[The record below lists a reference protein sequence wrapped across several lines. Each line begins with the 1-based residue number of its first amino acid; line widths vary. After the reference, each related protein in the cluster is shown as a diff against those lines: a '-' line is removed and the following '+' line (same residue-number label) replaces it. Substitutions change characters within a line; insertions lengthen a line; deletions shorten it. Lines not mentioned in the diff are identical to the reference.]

1 MQNNTS
7 RFLQKK
13 RALSLLGGLF
23 ITASVFGQNLTVT
36 GTVKDVTGEPV
47 IGANVI
53 QEGTSNGSITDIDGK
68 FSLSIPKGSVLVI
81 SYIGYA
87 SQNVTVTGNQ
97 PLVITLKD
105 DTELLDEVV
114 VVGYGTMKKSDLT
127 GAVGSV
133 GAKDMKNSPISN
145 VGQALQGKV
154 AGLQIIDSGKPG
166 DNVTIRVRGIGSIND
181 SNPLI
186 VIDGVPTDLGL
197 NSINMADVERVDV
210 LKDASATAIYGSRGA
225 NGVVMVTTRKGESG
239 KGKLSFSANWAVQN
253 VTNQP
258 EMLNASQYAAY
269 SNDMLSAAGQ
279 TTNPLWADPSS
290 LTSSTDWLDEMFRT
304 GLSQNYTVSYSG
316 GNEKSHYYVSG
327 GFLEQKGVVESVKYR
342 RFTFQANTDSQVL
355 NWLKFSNNLTFST
368 DTKTSGS
375 YDVAGAMKALPTQP
389 VKTDEG
395 DWSYPGYPDY
405 DNRSQANW
413 YGTMRN
419 PIGPIYNDS
428 KRTDGYNLLANISAE
443 IKFCDWLQFKST
455 FGYDAK
461 FWFNEDLYPKYDWTA
476 SGEAGETSKYQS
488 SDKSFTYLWDNYF
501 TFNKDFG
508 KHHLDAMVGSS
519 AQWNKYNYMNGNVS
533 GFLFNEFS
541 QLTNAKE
548 ITSLTG
554 SMSEWALLSYMA
566 RVNYSFD
573 DKYLVTATVRR
584 DGSSRFGENNR
595 WGTFPSVS
603 LAWRIS
609 KESWFPQSEV
619 VSDLKLRAGYGV
631 TGNQAS
637 IGNYDFAALFDIRKY
652 AFGGKVVDALTTT
665 SLYNPDIRWEAIH
678 QANIGVDLSLF
689 NSRVNL
695 SLDAY
700 VKNTKDM
707 LVSASVPIT
716 AGFDETVSSCQTN
729 AGKVRNKGVELALH
743 TYNFVGGDFNWDTS
757 LNLTYNTNEIVD
769 LNSNIPMF
777 RNEIAGENVIR
788 LANGFPINTFYGYVT
803 DGIFQNWE
811 EVNSHAFQ
819 STETSPGDIRFKD
832 LNNDGKINEDDRT
845 VIGNP
850 SPKWI
855 FSMNNNLSYKGFDL
869 SIYLQGVS
877 GNDIFNAN
885 NITNEGM
892 AGAANQT
899 TAVLNRWTGEG
910 TSYVMPRA
918 VLNDPAKNNRVSD
931 RWVEDGSYLRIKN
944 ITLGYNFPK
953 KWIKKLT
960 LENARLFVS
969 CDNVATI
976 TGYSGFDPEVDIN
989 GIDNNRYP
997 ISRTLSLG
1005 VNFNF

>member
-1 MQNNTS
+1 
-7 RFLQKK
+7 
-13 RALSLLGGLF
+13 
-23 ITASVFGQNLTVT
+23 
-36 GTVKDVTGEPV
+36 
-47 IGANVI
+47 
-53 QEGTSNGSITDIDGK
+53 
-68 FSLSIPKGSVLVI
+68 
-81 SYIGYA
+81 
-87 SQNVTVTGNQ
+87 
-97 PLVITLKD
+97 
-105 DTELLDEVV
+105 
-114 VVGYGTMKKSDLT
+114 
-127 GAVGSV
+127 
-133 GAKDMKNSPISN
+133 
-145 VGQALQGKV
+145 
-154 AGLQIIDSGKPG
+154 
-166 DNVTIRVRGIGSIND
+166 
-181 SNPLI
+181 
-186 VIDGVPTDLGL
+186 
-197 NSINMADVERVDV
+197 
-210 LKDASATAIYGSRGA
+210 
-225 NGVVMVTTRKGESG
+225 
-239 KGKLSFSANWAVQN
+239 
-253 VTNQP
+253 
-258 EMLNASQYAAY
+258 
-269 SNDMLSAAGQ
+269 
-279 TTNPLWADPSS
+279 
-290 LTSSTDWLDEMFRT
+290 
-304 GLSQNYTVSYSG
+304 
-316 GNEKSHYYVSG
+316 
-327 GFLEQKGVVESVKYR
+327 
-342 RFTFQANTDSQVL
+342 
-355 NWLKFSNNLTFST
+355 
-368 DTKTSGS
+368 
-375 YDVAGAMKALPTQP
+375 
-389 VKTDEG
+389 
-395 DWSYPGYPDY
+395 
-405 DNRSQANW
+405 
-413 YGTMRN
+413 
-419 PIGPIYNDS
+419 
-428 KRTDGYNLLANISAE
+428 
-443 IKFCDWLQFKST
+443 
-455 FGYDAK
+455 
-461 FWFNEDLYPKYDWTA
+461 
-476 SGEAGETSKYQS
+476 
-488 SDKSFTYLWDNYF
+488 
-501 TFNKDFG
+501 
-508 KHHLDAMVGSS
+508 
-519 AQWNKYNYMNGNVS
+519 MNGNVS

-566 RVNYSFD
+566 RVKYSFD

-652 AFGGKVVDALTTT
+652 AFGGEVVDALTTT

-729 AGKVRNKGVELALH
+729 AGKVSNKGVELALH

-910 TSYVMPRA
+910 TGYVMPRA

>member
-1 MQNNTS
+1 MQNCFS
-7 RFLQKK
+7 RF
-13 RALSLLGGLF
+13 RTRRYLLLTMLLV
-23 ITASVFGQNLTVT
+23 ICAFGVSAQNLLLKGV
-36 GTVKDVTGEPV
+36 VKDAKGEPI
-47 IGANVI
+47 IGATVMVSGDKN
-53 QEGTSNGSITDIDGK
+53 GTATDYDGN
-68 FSLSIPKGSVLVI
+68 FSLNVAPDAVLTV
-81 SYIGYA
+81 SYVGYKTA
-87 SQNVTVTGNQ
+87 EVAVNNRTSLTVVLEENS
-97 PLVITLKD
+97 
-105 DTELLDEVV
+105 ELLEEVV
-114 VVGYGTMKKSDLT
+114 VIGYGTMKKKDLT
-127 GAVGSV
+127 GAVGSL
-133 GAKDMKNSPISN
+133 GAKDMNNSPMAN

-154 AGLQIIDSGKPG
+154 AGLQVVDNGKPG
-166 DNVTIRVRGIGSIND
+166 DNVSIKIRGIGTINNSD
-181 SNPLI
+181 PLI

-197 NSINMADVERVDV
+197 SSLNLTDVDRIDV

-225 NGVVMVTTRKGESG
+225 NGVVLVTTKRGQSG
-239 KGKLSFSANWAVQN
+239 KGQLTVNANYAAQN
-253 VTNQP
+253 ATNVPQ
-258 EMLNASQYAAY
+258 MLNAQQYAAY

-375 YDVAGAMKALPTQP
+375 YDVADAMKALPTQP

-428 KRTDGYNLLANISAE
+428 KRTDGYNFLANISAE

-652 AFGGKVVDALTTT
+652 AFGGEVVDALTTT

>member
-395 DWSYPGYPDY
+395 DWSYH
-405 DNRSQANW
+405 
-413 YGTMRN
+413 
-419 PIGPIYNDS
+419 
-428 KRTDGYNLLANISAE
+428 
-443 IKFCDWLQFKST
+443 
-455 FGYDAK
+455 
-461 FWFNEDLYPKYDWTA
+461 EDLYPKYDWTA

-652 AFGGKVVDALTTT
+652 AFGGEVVDALTTT

-918 VLNDPAKNNRVSD
+918 VLNDPAKNNRVSG